1 MNAFK
6 SVFGACVLELS
17 VLLQTLQLRWNDIE
31 INLACPEGKRQA
43 TVTNMSAV
51 TYP

>member
-17 VLLQTLQLRWNDIE
+17 VLLQPLQLRYRDKFS
-31 INLACPEGKRQA
+31 LSQRK
-43 TVTNMSAV
+43 VTSNNPPLRFK
-51 TYP
+51 YLGLN

>member
-17 VLLQTLQLRWNDIE
+17 VLLQPLQLRYRDKFS
-31 INLACPEGKRQA
+31 L
-43 TVTNMSAV
+43 S
-51 TYP
+51 